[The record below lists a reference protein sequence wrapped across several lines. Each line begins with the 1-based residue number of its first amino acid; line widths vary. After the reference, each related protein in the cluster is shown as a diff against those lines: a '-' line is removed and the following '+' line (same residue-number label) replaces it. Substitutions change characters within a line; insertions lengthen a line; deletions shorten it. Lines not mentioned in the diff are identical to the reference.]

1 MGGILTNNLGLK
13 ILSLLFAVLLW
24 LVVVNVDD
32 PVKTETYR
40 GIRVTML
47 NENAITSMGKVY
59 KIEDDSDLISV
70 TVSAK
75 RSVHK
80 KLSSA
85 DFIATADM
93 EKDIQFGNLVAI
105 NVSCTNREVETEN
118 IRKSWNNVKVSIEDS
133 ATEEFNVVVKQKGTP
148 GSGYMVGEMVPE
160 QRVIA
165 VTGPASIISRI
176 KRIEAEVDVT
186 GRSADD
192 TVICNLTVLN
202 SDGDSLDTTYLEYN
216 GKANGMPVKLTM
228 LKTKE
233 VGLQFE
239 VTGTPADGYSYT
251 GMTFKPDTIEIAG
264 STANLQGL
272 NTISI
277 PGEAVNINGFTQ
289 TQQIEVNLVPYLPEN
304 IRVVDEA
311 KDGLAV
317 VTVEIEAH
325 EKRDVTLPV
334 SRIEITGVPRGY
346 SVDFEDLEEITI
358 PVTGLTTALEELNT
372 EDIVVILDVA
382 PASRAGS
389 YTRTLQIDVPGECG
403 LGGDVKVSFE
413 LLKGTSGRG
422 NTERPDTGRQEENN

>member
-1 MGGILTNNLGLK
+1 MGGKLTNNLGLK

-105 NVSCTNREVETEN
+105 NVSCTNRDVETEN

-346 SVDFEDLEEITI
+346 SVDFEDLEEIAI

-382 PASRAGS
+382 PASRAGR

>member
-1 MGGILTNNLGLK
+1 MGGKLTNNLGLK

-105 NVSCTNREVETEN
+105 NVSYTNRDVETEN

-346 SVDFEDLEEITI
+346 SVDFEDLEEIAI

>member
-1 MGGILTNNLGLK
+1 MGGKLTNNLGLK

-277 PGEAVNINGFTQ
+277 PGEAVNINGFTL

-372 EDIVVILDVA
+372 EDIVVVLDVA

-413 LLKGTSGRG
+413 LLKVTSGRG

>member
-1 MGGILTNNLGLK
+1 MGGKLTNNLGLK

-105 NVSCTNREVETEN
+105 NVSCTNRDVETEN

-346 SVDFEDLEEITI
+346 SVDFEDLEEIAI

-389 YTRTLQIDVPGECG
+389 YTRTLQIDVQI
-403 LGGDVKVSFE
+403 
-413 LLKGTSGRG
+413 GRAHV
-422 NTERPDTGRQEENN
+422 

>member
-1 MGGILTNNLGLK
+1 MGGKLTNNLGLK

-105 NVSCTNREVETEN
+105 NVSCTNRDVETEN

-304 IRVVDEA
+304 IRGVDEA

-346 SVDFEDLEEITI
+346 SVDFEDLEEIAI

>member
-1 MGGILTNNLGLK
+1 MGGKLTNNLGLK

-105 NVSCTNREVETEN
+105 NVSCTNRDVETEN

-346 SVDFEDLEEITI
+346 SVDFEDLEEIAI

>member
-1 MGGILTNNLGLK
+1 MGGKLTNNLGLK

-80 KLSSA
+80 KLSNA

-105 NVSCTNREVETEN
+105 NVSCTNRDVETEN